1 MELEHKHL
9 IVKAEVAGTPLLQDL
24 KFIEDWM
31 RRLIHDVGM
40 VILIEPQVAYCDQE
54 NNKGV
59 TAIAALTTSSCS
71 LHIWDEALPP
81 YVQFDL
87 YSCKDFDVDDVLNAL
102 KEFGMTRYEY
112 IFIDR
117 ETFKHIHAKGYDTL
131 KKRNI
136 E

>member
-31 RRLIHDVGM
+31 RRLIHDIGM

-71 LHIWDEALPP
+71 LHIWDEALPLMSNLI
-81 YVQFDL
+81 YIHVRIL
-87 YSCKDFDVDDVLNAL
+87 MLMMYS
-102 KEFGMTRYEY
+102 
-112 IFIDR
+112 
-117 ETFKHIHAKGYDTL
+117 TL
-131 KKRNI
+131 
-136 E
+136 